1 MTYKKIP
8 YQTCGQ
14 VLPRFTPSE
23 DATELLDGEASITE
37 AIEILKQHHVYND
50 LVQLLAHAL
59 PVREAIWWASLC
71 VQLRSD
77 IWNPTQIQCI
87 QTAQQWV
94 QSPAEDLRR
103 KAELLAGRLE
113 LNCGPSWLAQA
124 VFWNGS
130 GSIVAPDLPAVL
142 PDPFLYAK
150 AAAGSINHAACL
162 PNWEGAQDY
171 YAKAIAFALDIASGG
186 NGSSDNS
193 GSNGNNR
200 ANGVQA

>member
-14 VLPRFTPSE
+14 ILPRFTASDE
-23 DATELLDGEASITE
+23 ASELLNPELTIEESIQVLQAE
-37 AIEILKQHHVYND
+37 KLNND
-50 LVQLLAHAL
+50 LVQFLAHAL

-71 VQLRSD
+71 LLQRKDVWSTTQL
-77 IWNPTQIQCI
+77 QCI

-94 QSPAEDLRR
+94 HSPSEELRR
-103 KAELLAGRLE
+103 KAELLSNRLD

-130 GSIVAPDLPAVL
+130 GSIVSPDLPAVL

-150 AAAGSINHAACL
+150 AVAGAINHSAAL
-162 PNWEGAQDY
+162 PTWNNSDDY
-171 YAKAIAFALDIASGG
+171 YTNSMTYVIDIACGG
-186 NGSSDNS
+186 NG
-193 GSNGNNR
+193 G
-200 ANGVQA
+200 AT